1 MIYMVEM
8 ALLDTAAR
16 RVGGL
21 GASRRF
27 TPRNR
32 PSWRSSRDLGEEEHL
47 AVGTDRLEQGVLED
61 LAVDGDRHARL
72 EMGGERRMELAELAE
87 ELLDGR
93 RREIEL
99 GDAPGH
105 LREVADQHHSRHA
118 VVAQALL
125 RPLSLSAFNTLGG
138 DIGSSVKRMPVAF
151 SIALAMAPS
160 GGTIGVSPT
169 PRTP

>member
-61 LAVDGDRHARL
+61 LAVDGHGHACLEVGSDRRVKL
-72 EMGGERRMELAELAE
+72 G
-87 ELLDGR
+87 ELLVELLHGR
-93 RREIEL
+93 RRELEP
-99 GDAPGH
+99 GDAPRER
-105 LREVADQHHSRHA
+105 REVTDQHHAWHA
-118 VVAQALL
+118 SV
-125 RPLSLSAFNTLGG
+125 RPC
-138 DIGSSVKRMPVAF
+138 
-151 SIALAMAPS
+151 
-160 GGTIGVSPT
+160 
-169 PRTP
+169 